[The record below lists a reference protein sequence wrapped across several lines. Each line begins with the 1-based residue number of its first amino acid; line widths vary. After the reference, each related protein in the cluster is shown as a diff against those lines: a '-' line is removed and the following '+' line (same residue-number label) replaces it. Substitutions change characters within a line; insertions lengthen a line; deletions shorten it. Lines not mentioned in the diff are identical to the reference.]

1 MKIRIGVFSDSFFLK
16 SPAPRRTNDRVWPET
31 AAPPFWKG
39 GSGPKRRTARACLC
53 SCVKRAH
60 SKTPAVLLSTV
71 IAENSVELQK
81 RYAAALRRLKG
92 FRIGGIASNAL
103 ELEQRLQ
110 QGGVHLVVLDMFL
123 KGWDGL
129 EALRRAR
136 FRHPQVGWVVLSMEA
151 DPEIIKGSL
160 CLGIFDYLIKPFPT
174 KRLEAAVAAYS
185 RYHGSLTQRMSPWEQ
200 NDLDRV
206 TGLGQT
212 PDRKNSGMPKGIQA
226 IFLQRVRDCLGESEN
241 PRTSAEVGGLLG
253 VSRGTARRYLEYLA
267 ETGEVLV
274 EYGATRY
281 GRPPTLY
288 HLDRSG

>member
-92 FRIGGIASNAL
+92 FRIGGIASNTL

-136 FRHPQVGWVVLSMEA
+136 FRHPQVGWVVLSIEA

-174 KRLEAAVAAYS
+174 KRLEAALAAYS

-206 TGLGQT
+206 TDWGRLPIERT
-212 PDRKNSGMPKGIQA
+212 RNSEGDSGDLPSARQ
-226 IFLQRVRDCLGESEN
+226 DCLGESEN
-241 PRTSAEVGGLLG
+241 PAPRPKWGVLG